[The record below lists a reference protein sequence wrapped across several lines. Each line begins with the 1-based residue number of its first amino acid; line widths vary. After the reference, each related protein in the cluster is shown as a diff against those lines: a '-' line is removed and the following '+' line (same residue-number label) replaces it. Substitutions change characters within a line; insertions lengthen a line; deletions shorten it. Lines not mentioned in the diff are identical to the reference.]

1 MREERFDLHEVADA
15 ADFYRQFAARFELDY
30 FGHNLDALWDVLTGQ
45 LNLPL
50 RITLCHLQHHPQ
62 RTALVRIVQLMQ
74 EAEAE
79 TDGAFCIC
87 NDQS

>member
-50 RITLCHLQHHPQ
+50 RITLCHLQQHPQ
-62 RTALVRIVQLMQ
+62 RQALTRIVQLMQ
-74 EAEAE
+74 EAETE
-79 TDGAFCIC
+79 TNGDFCLCIKE
-87 NDQS
+87 S

>member
-1 MREERFDLHEVADA
+1 MREERFDLSEVADA
-15 ADFYRQFAARFELDY
+15 ADFYRQFAARFELHY
-30 FGHNLDALWDVLTGQ
+30 FGNNLDALWDVLTGQ

-50 RITLCHLQHHPQ
+50 RVTLCHLRQHPQ
-62 RTALVRIVQLMQ
+62 RPALARIVQVMQ

-87 NDQS
+87 NDEG